1 MLFFVGII
9 WSSILVARKFKLL
22 HPFTSYSR
30 FHIVIVISLNFIAA
44 FPIVMIYRHLIL
56 PYFNKLED
64 EISKAIMAAI
74 TPAVV
79 LIPTA
84 VCKYFVLKQSSE
96 MIQPDRSF
104 FLAYFLR
111 GGSIVLYRIMQA
123 DFKSISLF
131 VGLSL
136 LHGFSNVLSEATEKL
151 REKMWIRLIACLRKT
166 FCCTRLELLPL
177 DTPHYRRLKAD
188 IEIQNMLFEYNT
200 IIVSQVYVVLYLI
213 TSFNKSPWLVLKGS
227 LIRMAIGLAIDL
239 VLNCISVFIQIHYHD
254 VPMQRVWF
262 KCWKRHVIANAII
275 LMMIIFV
282 FTADL
287 LSVFQARRDMP
298 AAEYTIKNCTLP
310 FRSW

>member
-1 MLFFVGII
+1 MLFLIGII

-30 FHIVIVISLNFIAA
+30 FHIVIVVSLNLVAL
-44 FPIVMIYRHLIL
+44 FPIAMIYKHLIL

-64 EISKAIMAAI
+64 EISKAMMAAI

-84 VCKYFVLKQSSE
+84 VCKYLALKQSSE

-111 GGSIVLYRIMQA
+111 GAAIALYRIMQA

-136 LHGFSNVLSEATEKL
+136 LHGCSNVLSKATEKL
-151 REKMWIRLIACLRKT
+151 MEKMWLRLIACLRKT
-166 FCCTRLELLPL
+166 FCGRRLELLPL
-177 DTPHYRRLKAD
+177 DTPHYRRFNAD

-200 IIVSQVYVVLYLI
+200 LIISQVYLVLYLV
-213 TSFNKSPWLVLKGS
+213 TSFNTSPWLVIKES
-227 LIRMAIGLAIDL
+227 LIMMVIGLAIDL
-239 VLNCISVFIQIHYHD
+239 VFNCISVFIQIHYHN
-254 VPMQRVWF
+254 VPIRRVWF
-262 KCWKRHVIANAII
+262 KCWKRHVTANAIMLVVII
-275 LMMIIFV
+275 LF
-282 FTADL
+282 FTPDL
-287 LSVFQARRDMP
+287 LLVFHSRQDRSRVKYP
-298 AAEYTIKNCTLP
+298 IKNCTLP
-310 FRSW
+310 FGSW